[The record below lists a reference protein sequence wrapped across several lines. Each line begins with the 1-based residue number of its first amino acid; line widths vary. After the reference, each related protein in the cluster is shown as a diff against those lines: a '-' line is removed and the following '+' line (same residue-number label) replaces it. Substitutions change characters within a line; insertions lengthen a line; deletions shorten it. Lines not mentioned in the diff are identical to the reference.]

1 MSIQFINAKFHGLLD
16 YGAAIVLMIAPFV
29 FNLQEESVVGHWLSV
44 AGGVGLIIYSL
55 MTDYRFSITGI
66 FSFST
71 HLLLDLSAS
80 ALFLIAPFVLEFSG
94 FLMAYYLVMG
104 SGVIV
109 VVALSEREKVSVSRS
124 TA

>member
-16 YGAAIVLMIAPFV
+16 YGAAIVLIIPPFV
-29 FNLQEESVVGHWLSV
+29 FNLQAESVVGHWLSV

-94 FLMAYYLVMG
+94 FLMVYYLVMG

-109 VVALSEREKVSVSRS
+109 VVALSQREKVSVGRS
-124 TA
+124 AA